1 MTPRYADPWHVR
13 CSAVSRRTWT
23 LLVSLGLAMA
33 LGLLGALATV
43 PYVALGPG
51 PTFNTLGVVAGKPVV
66 DITGTQTYP
75 TSGHLNMT
83 TVSVVDNVTLYGAL
97 ALWISGRSEL
107 VPRDEIFPPT
117 LSEQQVEKQNQQMFR
132 DSEANAKA
140 AALHYLGY
148 PTKVVLAQVVPN
160 GAVSGKLA
168 VGDRLLALDGREL
181 HSAQQVA
188 DLLAGSHPG
197 QLVRIRFQRGDAPP
211 QEVAITLGTG
221 TQPGHG
227 YLGIGVTERPDVN
240 FAITITLAD
249 VGGPS
254 AGLMFALA
262 IVDKLTP
269 GGALA
274 GNTFVAGTGEIA
286 PEGQVGPI
294 GGIPLKMLRAREAGA
309 SVFLV
314 PADNCAEA
322 AQRDPAGLELV
333 RVATLADA
341 IHALD
346 EIRAGQRPRGCA
358 S

>member
-1 MTPRYADPWHVR
+1 MTPRYAEPWHVR

-66 DITGTQTYP
+66 DIKGIKTYP
-75 TSGHLNMT
+75 TTGHLNMT
-83 TVSVVDNVTLYGAL
+83 TVSVIDNVTLYGAL
-97 ALWISGRSEL
+97 ALWVSGRSEL
-107 VPRDEIFPPT
+107 VPRDEIFPPE

-132 DSEANAKA
+132 DSEANAEA
-140 AALHYLGY
+140 AALRYLGY
-148 PTKVVLAQVVPN
+148 PTKVVLGQVVPN
-160 GAVSGKLA
+160 GAVIGKLA

-181 HSAQQVA
+181 RSAQQVV

-197 QLVRIRFQRGDAPP
+197 QLVRLRFQRGDAPP
-211 QEVAITLGTG
+211 QEAAITLGAG
-221 TQPGHG
+221 ARPGHG
-227 YLGIGVTERPDVN
+227 YLGVGVSERPDVN

-262 IVDKLTP
+262 IVDKLTT
-269 GGALA
+269 GALA

-294 GGIPLKMLRAREAGA
+294 GGIPLKMIRAREAGA

-314 PADNCAEA
+314 PAGNCAEA
-322 AQRDPAGLELV
+322 AQRAPAGLRLV
-333 RVATLADA
+333 RVDTLADA
-341 IHALD
+341 VHALD
-346 EIRAGQRPRGCA
+346 EIRAGRQPRGCT